1 MTCPYDRP
9 PRHAAPGEGSGTGPG
24 GSAGSPRGGR
34 DGARPSR
41 LYRNTARG
49 RIFGVCAGLA
59 DYFGVSVFVV
69 RIVAVIALFMFT
81 APTLIAYFLAALLID
96 RAPEYHYQSDAE
108 KEFWRQV
115 RLKPSESLSRLRHRY
130 REQEQR
136 IRNMEAFV
144 TSSEAKLHQAFRELE
159 S

>member
-1 MTCPYDRP
+1 MTEPS
-9 PRHAAPGEGSGTGPG
+9 GSRAHTGGQHNG
-24 GSAGSPRGGR
+24 GP
-34 DGARPSR
+34 RPSR
-41 LYRNTARG
+41 LYRNTERG

-59 DYFGVSVFVV
+59 DYFGISPFIV
-69 RIVAVIALFMFT
+69 RIVAVIALFMFPP
-81 APTLIAYFLAALLID
+81 PTLVCYFLAALLID

-108 KEFWRQV
+108 KEFWRQI

-136 IRNMEAFV
+136 IRSMEAFV
-144 TSSEAKLHQAFRELE
+144 TSSEAKLHQAFRDLE